1 MHPYLLNCFSF
12 ALGMFDTL
20 DPTPVD
26 PDPRI
31 QQYLLDNFHWMAER
45 SKAKYTESA
54 HWLTVRG
61 IVEQLEG
68 LVDGFIDGRQE
79 YRALN
84 GLRTDDDV
92 LNTSPRNGSL
102 DPSNPSNLDGNDP
115 HDNTHLTTL
124 KHPYILHFMLLNS
137 NGDLMQVVEKMNAHD
152 EKEVAQKQK
161 NDQKISSFRKLDT
174 SFPTYTTDSTDVAA
188 APSRLSLMRSS
199 HAGDHC
205 SAFIKVLPDQSDV
218 VFAHNTWDDYRNMGP
233 RIFKHYIFPPWPLE
247 LKQEERQK
255 DTFVKYTERPSH
267 HKNSN
272 HKKNKS
278 KKNQVSCSFFF
289 E

>member
-1 MHPYLLNCFSF
+1 
-12 ALGMFDTL
+12 MFDTL

-26 PDPRI
+26 PDKRI

-84 GLRTDDDV
+84 GMMTDDDV
-92 LNTSPRNGSL
+92 QDTSPPQETPDL
-102 DPSNPSNLDGNDP
+102 SNPSNLNGNLG
-115 HDNTHLTTL
+115 DNTHLTTL

-137 NGDLMQVVEKMNAHD
+137 NGDLMQVVEKLQALD
-152 EKEVAQKQK
+152 EKDAKKQQKQ
-161 NDQKISSFRKLDT
+161 NRSSSRKLDA
-174 SFPTYTTDSTDVAA
+174 TDPAI
-188 APSRLSLMRSS
+188 SRLSLMRSS

-218 VFAHNTWDDYRNMGP
+218 VFAHNTWDDYRSMGP

-267 HKNSN
+267 HKKNQ
-272 HKKNKS
+272 KKNNNH
-278 KKNQVSCSFFF
+278 KNQVSSLGPTRLI
-289 E
+289 ELIGERR